1 MKSVYQSRAVSYPPE
16 LPNSASSEGYPTNGS
31 PTGGVLATV
40 IGDYWYNAVTQEIV
54 NAIKGGGVTPDAAD
68 LTQLDAAIKAQ
79 IRTVNQALSDVAA
92 QIQAKVSQVEVVPSG
107 MIMFFP
113 KSTPPNGNWLI
124 CDGRAV
130 SRAGY
135 PNLFAMI
142 GTQYGAGNGSTTFN
156 VPYLIDRTVWGGTSN
171 VGAYLQPG
179 LPNITGAW
187 RAAYE
192 DRDVGTAT
200 TASGA
205 VYATFDRGW
214 GSQEIS
220 SVGSGGS
227 IGRFFDASRSNPIYG
242 RSGTVQPPALVLLP
256 CIHI

>member
-54 NAIKGGGVTPDAAD
+54 NAIKGEGVTPDAAD

-113 KSTPPNGNWLI
+113 KSTPPNGNWLV

-130 SRAGY
+130 SRTGY

-142 GTQYGAGNGSTTFN
+142 GTQYGPGNGSTTFN
-156 VPYLIDRTVWGGTSN
+156 VPYLIDRTVWGGTST

-192 DRDVGTAT
+192 DNDVGTAT

>member
-113 KSTPPNGNWLI
+113 KSTPPNGNWLV

-130 SRAGY
+130 SRTGY

-179 LPNITGAW
+179 LPTISGSVGLVRRGGAEGY
-187 RAAYE
+187 RFDGAFSE
-192 DRDVGTAT
+192 
-200 TASGA
+200 SGRFNA
-205 VYATFDRGW
+205 QVRHGDTDDW
-214 GSQEIS
+214 GSY
-220 SVGSGGS
+220 VD
-227 IGRFFDASRSNPIYG
+227 FNAAKSNPIYG
-242 RSGTVQPPALVLLP
+242 RSGTVQPPALVMLP

>member
-1 MKSVYQSRAVSYPPE
+1 MDRIFLSGAVQNE
-16 LPNSASSEGYPTNGS
+16 PNIPDDVDPGYPTDGS
-31 PTGGVLATV
+31 SGGGVAST
-40 IGDYWYNAVTQEIV
+40 IPGAIWYNAVMMELI
-54 NAIKGGGVTPDAAD
+54 NAIKGGGVTPDRHDNA
-68 LTQLDAAIKAQ
+68 QLDAAIKAQ
-79 IRTVNQALSDVAA
+79 IKTVNQALSDVAA

-130 SRAGY
+130 SRTGY

-179 LPNITGAW
+179 LPNITGSW

-192 DRDVGTAT
+192 NRDIGTAT
-200 TASGA
+200 STSGA
-205 VYATFDRGW
+205 VSATFDSGW

-227 IGRFFDASRSNPIYG
+227 IGRSIDASRSSPIYG
-242 RSGTVQPPALVLLP
+242 RSSTVQPPALVLLP

>member
-1 MKSVYQSRAVSYPPE
+1 MESIYLSGAVQTEPDIPDDAVPGHPTDGSSGGGITATIPGAQWYDAVAME
-16 LPNSASSEGYPTNGS
+16 L
-31 PTGGVLATV
+31 
-40 IGDYWYNAVTQEIV
+40 I
-54 NAIKGGGVTPDAAD
+54 NAIKGGGVEPDRHD
-68 LTQLDAAIKAQ
+68 HSQLNASIDARIQNVK
-79 IRTVNQALSDVAA
+79 QALQNSVAA
-92 QIQAKVSQVEVVPSG
+92 IQAKVQQIEIVPPG
-107 MIMFFP
+107 AIMYF
-113 KSTPPNGNWLI
+113 SNTTPPNGNWLV
-124 CDGRAV
+124 CNGQAV
-130 SRAGY
+130 SRQGY
-135 PNLFAMI
+135 ANLFNAI
-142 GTQYGAGNGSTTFN
+142 GTRFGIGNGSTTFN

-192 DRDVGTAT
+192 DNDVGTAT

>member
-1 MKSVYQSRAVSYPPE
+1 M
-16 LPNSASSEGYPTNGS
+16 
-31 PTGGVLATV
+31 
-40 IGDYWYNAVTQEIV
+40 
-54 NAIKGGGVTPDAAD
+54 
-68 LTQLDAAIKAQ
+68 
-79 IRTVNQALSDVAA
+79 NQALSDVAA

-113 KSTPPNGNWLI
+113 KSTPPNGNWLV

-130 SRAGY
+130 SRTGY

-192 DRDVGTAT
+192 DNDVGTAT

>member
-1 MKSVYQSRAVSYPPE
+1 MESIYLSGAVQTEPDIPDDAVPGHPTDGSSGGGITATIPGAQWYDAVAME
-16 LPNSASSEGYPTNGS
+16 L
-31 PTGGVLATV
+31 
-40 IGDYWYNAVTQEIV
+40 I
-54 NAIKGGGVTPDAAD
+54 NAIKGGGVEPDRHD
-68 LTQLDAAIKAQ
+68 HSQLNASIDARIQNVK
-79 IRTVNQALSDVAA
+79 QALQNSVAA
-92 QIQAKVSQVEVVPSG
+92 IQAKVQQIEIVPPG
-107 MIMFFP
+107 AIMYF
-113 KSTPPNGNWLI
+113 SNTTPPNGNWLV
-124 CDGRAV
+124 CNGQAV
-130 SRAGY
+130 SRQGY
-135 PNLFAMI
+135 ANLFNAI
-142 GTQYGAGNGSTTFN
+142 GTRFGIGNGSTTFN
-156 VPYLIDRTVWGGTSN
+156 LPYLLDRTIWGGTSN

-192 DRDVGTAT
+192 DNDVGTAT

-242 RSGTVQPPALVLLP
+242 RSGTVQPPALVMLP

>member
-1 MKSVYQSRAVSYPPE
+1 MESIYLSGAVQTEPDIPDDAVPGHPTDGSSGGGITATIPGAQWYDAVAME
-16 LPNSASSEGYPTNGS
+16 L
-31 PTGGVLATV
+31 
-40 IGDYWYNAVTQEIV
+40 I
-54 NAIKGGGVTPDAAD
+54 NAIKGGGVEPDRHD
-68 LTQLDAAIKAQ
+68 HSQLNASIDARIQNVK
-79 IRTVNQALSDVAA
+79 QALQNSVAA
-92 QIQAKVSQVEVVPSG
+92 IQAKVQQIEIVPPG
-107 MIMFFP
+107 AIMYF
-113 KSTPPNGNWLI
+113 SNTTPPNGNWLV
-124 CDGRAV
+124 CNGQAV
-130 SRAGY
+130 SRQGY
-135 PNLFAMI
+135 ANLFNAI
-142 GTQYGAGNGSTTFN
+142 GTRFGAGNGSTTFN
-156 VPYLIDRTVWGGTSN
+156 LPYLLDRTIWGGTSN

-192 DRDVGTAT
+192 DNDVGTAT

-242 RSGTVQPPALVLLP
+242 RSGTVQPPALVMLP

>member
-1 MKSVYQSRAVSYPPE
+1 MESIYLSGAVQTEPDIPDDAVPGHPTDGSSGGGITATIPGAQWYDAVAME
-16 LPNSASSEGYPTNGS
+16 L
-31 PTGGVLATV
+31 
-40 IGDYWYNAVTQEIV
+40 I
-54 NAIKGGGVTPDAAD
+54 NAIKGGGVEPDRHD
-68 LTQLDAAIKAQ
+68 HSQLNASIDARIQNVK
-79 IRTVNQALSDVAA
+79 QALQNSVAA
-92 QIQAKVSQVEVVPSG
+92 IQAKVQQIEIVPPG
-107 MIMFFP
+107 AIMYF
-113 KSTPPNGNWLI
+113 SNTTPPNGNWLV
-124 CDGRAV
+124 CNGQAV
-130 SRAGY
+130 SRQGY
-135 PNLFAMI
+135 ANLFNAI
-142 GTQYGAGNGSTTFN
+142 GTRFGIGNGSTTFN

-192 DRDVGTAT
+192 DNDVGTAT

-242 RSGTVQPPALVLLP
+242 RSGTVQPPALVMLP